1 MDAQLRVSGGD
12 EIDEITDLWDWL
24 RNERDLAGRAQALQ
38 RPPGEGELGG
48 VLDTLAVALGSG
60 GAGAV
65 LARSL
70 TAWLRTRRPN
80 VTVTVKT
87 KTGTVTVD
95 AQNVASGDVLP
106 MLERVLRDGDA

>member
-1 MDAQLRVSGGD
+1 
-12 EIDEITDLWDWL
+12 
-24 RNERDLAGRAQALQ
+24 
-38 RPPGEGELGG
+38 
-48 VLDTLAVALGSG
+48 
-60 GAGAV
+60 V